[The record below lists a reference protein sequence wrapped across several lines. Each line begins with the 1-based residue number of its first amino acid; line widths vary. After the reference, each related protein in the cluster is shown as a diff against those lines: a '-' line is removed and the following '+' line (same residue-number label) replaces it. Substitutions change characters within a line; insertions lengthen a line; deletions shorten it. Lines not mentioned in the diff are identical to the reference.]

1 MLSWIEHEKGFITSE
16 PDYFLLHK
24 ILLTDD
30 DANIN
35 PYATFNELK
44 LVFSENPTYH
54 KADPDSEEDSVS
66 LEKAEA
72 QKAVCIVSNVLVFSV
87 LYAPA

>member
-1 MLSWIEHEKGFITSE
+1 MF
-16 PDYFLLHK
+16 
-24 ILLTDD
+24 TDD

-44 LVFSENPTYH
+44 LVFAENTAYH

-66 LEKAEA
+66 LEKAQA
-72 QKAVCIVSNVLVFSV
+72 KKAVSTRYSRRHLTSISRDDLTNT
-87 LYAPA
+87 YQ

>member
-1 MLSWIEHEKGFITSE
+1 MI
-16 PDYFLLHK
+16 
-24 ILLTDD
+24 ILFSDD

-54 KADPDSEEDSVS
+54 KPDPDSEEDSVS

-72 QKAVCIVSNVLVFSV
+72 QKAVCFHKYYYRTMFVL
-87 LYAPA
+87 PCI

>member
-1 MLSWIEHEKGFITSE
+1 ML
-16 PDYFLLHK
+16 
-24 ILLTDD
+24 LLTDD

-44 LVFSENPTYH
+44 LVFSDNPTYN

-72 QKAVCIVSNVLVFSV
+72 QKAVSGLTVLLSQLNILIFGI
-87 LYAPA
+87 Y

>member
-1 MLSWIEHEKGFITSE
+1 ML
-16 PDYFLLHK
+16 
-24 ILLTDD
+24 LLTDD

-44 LVFSENPTYH
+44 LVFSDNPTYN

-72 QKAVCIVSNVLVFSV
+72 QKAVSV
-87 LYAPA
+87 

>member
-1 MLSWIEHEKGFITSE
+1 MFFSSVLDE
-16 PDYFLLHK
+16 
-24 ILLTDD
+24 

-44 LVFSENPTYH
+44 LEFNENPTYH
-54 KADPDSEEDSVS
+54 KADPNSDDDSVS

-72 QKAVCIVSNVLVFSV
+72 QKAVSMFVVVLTLKTSYVQII
-87 LYAPA
+87 

>member
-1 MLSWIEHEKGFITSE
+1 MVTHTCELCQRLNLIS
-16 PDYFLLHK
+16 
-24 ILLTDD
+24 DD

-44 LVFSENPTYH
+44 LVFSENSAYN

-66 LEKAEA
+66 LEKAQA
-72 QKAVCIVSNVLVFSV
+72 KKAVSDR
-87 LYAPA
+87 

>member
-1 MLSWIEHEKGFITSE
+1 LCTWFVVSE
-16 PDYFLLHK
+16 E
-24 ILLTDD
+24 

-44 LVFSENPTYH
+44 LVFNENPTYH
-54 KADPDSEEDSVS
+54 KAEPDSDDDSVS

-72 QKAVCIVSNVLVFSV
+72 QKAVSLL
-87 LYAPA
+87 LYYT